1 MHIQVRAQVP
11 SPGQGLLASCLL
23 EPVSNKYGAWPA
35 SGEASAGGAQGWGG
49 GGPCGPA
56 APGARCLGRDHHE
69 MCRYWTLLMLRT
81 LVVLRQRHFYPR

>member
-35 SGEASAGGAQGWGG
+35 SGEASAGECTGLGGAGLC
-49 GGPCGPA
+49 GPCSRCEMTGAGPSGD
-56 APGARCLGRDHHE
+56 APAVDSTYTAPIRLANDTVPH
-69 MCRYWTLLMLRT
+69 L
-81 LVVLRQRHFYPR
+81 